1 MIRPAQVRF
10 YVDADL
16 LGLAKILCAIRSD
29 FTHPGDPGAV
39 IKRRERPPCMI
50 TSPAAK
56 DPSWI
61 PRVAAEGWLIV
72 TRDRHIQ
79 QRLGE
84 INAVRNNR
92 AKMVNLASDDARDPW
107 GQLEVFMTR
116 WREIELLADVEGPFI
131 YVITRRGGLRK
142 IHLDG

>member
-1 MIRPAQVRF
+1 MVRPAQVRF
-10 YVDADL
+10 YIDADL
-16 LGLAKILCAIRSD
+16 LGLAKLLCSIRSD
-29 FTHPGDPGAV
+29 FTCPGDPGAV
-39 IKRRERPPCMI
+39 IKRRERPPCII

-56 DPSWI
+56 DPTWI

-84 INAVRNNR
+84 INAVRDHD
-92 AKMVNLASDDARDPW
+92 AKMINLASDDARDPW

-116 WREIELLADVEGPFI
+116 WREIERLADEPGPFI
-131 YVITRRGGLRK
+131 YVISRRGK
-142 IHLDG
+142 IRVIDVLG

>member
-1 MIRPAQVRF
+1 
-10 YVDADL
+10 
-16 LGLAKILCAIRSD
+16 
-29 FTHPGDPGAV
+29 
-39 IKRRERPPCMI
+39 MI

-84 INAVRNNR
+84 INAVRNNG
-92 AKMVNLASDDARDPW
+92 AKMINMASDDSRDAW
-107 GQLEVFMTR
+107 GQLEVFMSR
-116 WREIELLADVEGPFI
+116 WREIERLADADGPFI
-131 YVITRRGGLRK
+131 YVITRRGKPRRIDLEY
-142 IHLDG
+142 

>member
-1 MIRPAQVRF
+1 MVRPAQVRF

-16 LGLAKILCAIRSD
+16 LGLTKIICSIRSD
-29 FTHPGDPGAV
+29 FTYPGDPGAV
-39 IKRRERPPCMI
+39 IKRRERPPCII
-50 TSPAAK
+50 TSTAAQ
-56 DPSWI
+56 DPTWI
-61 PRVAAEGWLIV
+61 PRVAAEGRLIV

-84 INAVRNNR
+84 INAIRDHG

-116 WREIELLADVEGPFI
+116 WREIERLVDVAGPSI
-131 YVITRRGGLRK
+131 HVVSRRGQLRQIDLWK
-142 IHLDG
+142 

>member
-1 MIRPAQVRF
+1 MVRPAQVRF

-29 FTHPGDPGAV
+29 FTYPGDPGAV

-79 QRLGE
+79 QRVGE
-84 INAVRNNR
+84 INAVRDHG
-92 AKMVNLASDDARDPW
+92 AKMINLASDDARDAW

-116 WREIELLADVEGPFI
+116 WREIERLANHVGPFI
-131 YVITRRGGLRK
+131 YVLNQAGKLRQ
-142 IHLDG
+142 IDLQP

>member
-10 YVDADL
+10 YIDADL

-29 FTHPGDPGAV
+29 FTYPGDPGAV
-39 IKRRERPPCMI
+39 IKRRERPPCVI
-50 TSPAAK
+50 ASPAAK

-61 PRVAAEGWLIV
+61 SRVAAEGWLIV

-84 INAVRNNR
+84 INAVREHG
-92 AKMVNLASDDARDPW
+92 AKMINLASDDARDAW
-107 GQLEVFMTR
+107 GQLEVFMSR
-116 WREIELLADVEGPFI
+116 WREIEPLAEMDGPFI
-131 YVITRRGGLRK
+131 YVITRRGKPRSIDLGR
-142 IHLDG
+142 